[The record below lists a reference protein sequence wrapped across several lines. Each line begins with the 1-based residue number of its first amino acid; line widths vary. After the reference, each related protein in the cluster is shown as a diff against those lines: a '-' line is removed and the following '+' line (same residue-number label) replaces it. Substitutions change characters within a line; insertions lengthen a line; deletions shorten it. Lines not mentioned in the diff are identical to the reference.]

1 MQSNLNNDFKTQEDK
16 AKENVFLIAKA
27 LSFKTAR
34 INYKKSWWFMI
45 SFLLSDLESL
55 NLISRKKAELL
66 ESRKAGLIV
75 FEIYK

>member
-34 INYKKSWWFMI
+34 TKHEKTMKSM
-45 SFLLSDLESL
+45 
-55 NLISRKKAELL
+55 RK
-66 ESRKAGLIV
+66 
-75 FEIYK
+75 